1 MKERQSGDK
10 KIYRGSRSALMA
22 ALALSYVS
30 FSFTAI
36 VSAATTS
43 TAKNL
48 QSTTTATKPEEKKT
62 SSLSTYVELEYS
74 TNNYKTGDVQ
84 KQTTLGIVLF
94 PQYVLSE
101 STSFNLLQ
109 IVSQEQTGP
118 RNSSASNTTIMAR
131 YKSLTWGTRGD
142 LRHELSGIAPVNQ
155 VSKDRDKFQGGV
167 RIGTGAQQAWG
178 FFFVKYLFSATRNFH
193 EFTVNREG
201 SPNLQYSLSNR
212 LDLEF
217 AITESLKLSLVGAL
231 RTGFTYRNFQR
242 SNYLVE
248 TRIDYSV
255 TENAGIFAGVSTDA
269 PVMKANGR
277 ESNIQYFDEDRG
289 QVQAGMNLTF

>member
-10 KIYRGSRSALMA
+10 KIYRGPRSALRA
-22 ALALSYVS
+22 VVVFSYAS
-30 FSFTAI
+30 ILFTGV
-36 VSAATTS
+36 VSAAQPSTT
-43 TAKNL
+43 KNL
-48 QSTTTATKPEEKKT
+48 QSTTAGPKPEEKKT
-62 SSLSTYVELEYS
+62 SSLRTYVELEYS

-84 KQTTLGIVLF
+84 KQTTLGVVLF
-94 PQYVLSE
+94 PSYALSD

-109 IVSQEQTGP
+109 IISQEQTGP

-131 YKSLTWGTRGD
+131 YKSLTWGKRGD
-142 LRHELSGIAPVNQ
+142 LRHELSGIAPVNEK
-155 VSKDRDKFQGGV
+155 SRDRDKFQGGV
-167 RIGTGAQQAWG
+167 RIGTGIQQAWG
-178 FFFVKYLFSATRNFH
+178 FFFIKYLFSATRNFH

-242 SNYLVE
+242 SNYLAE
-248 TRIDYSV
+248 TRIDYSI
-255 TENAGIFAGVSTDA
+255 TENAGIFAGISTDA

-277 ESNIQYFDEDRG
+277 ESNLQYFDEDRG